1 MKGVIRL
8 GDLTNHGG
16 KVISASS
23 KLVVFNKGV
32 ARVGD
37 MVSCP
42 IKNHGVNPIIE
53 GDPQFIEDGKQVAF
67 HGHRSACG
75 CTLISSLTNFGKNN

>member
-8 GDLTNHGG
+8 GDKTSHGG
-16 KVISASS
+16 QVISAST
-23 KLVVFNKGV
+23 KLIVFTKGV

-37 MVSCP
+37 LVSCP
-42 IKNHGVNPIIE
+42 ITGHGINPIIE
-53 GDPQFIEDGKQVAF
+53 GDPLFIEDGKQVAF

-75 CTLISSLTNFGKNN
+75 CALISSLTNFGKNN

>member
-16 KVISASS
+16 KVISAST
-23 KLVVFNKGV
+23 KITVFDKGV

-37 MVSCP
+37 MVLCP
-42 IKNHGVNPIIE
+42 IIGHGVNPIIE
-53 GDPQFIEDGKQVAF
+53 GDVQFTDEGRHIAF
-67 HGHRSACG
+67 HGHKTACG
-75 CTLISSLTNFGKNN
+75 CALISSLSHFGRKS